1 MRLASAPLRRVC
13 GQYRTLSTFA
23 ERDIVILRQKL
34 NQDNIIVS
42 KPLNPANKIST
53 HKGDISHADIIGKS
67 PRDLVTSSAGHEYRV
82 HTITLAEYVN
92 LTRRLVT
99 PVSFRQIGIPIRACL
114 TCLIQIYPADANLIV
129 SLFDLHPS
137 AAEDADKIEVL
148 EAGTGHGALTLHLS
162 RAIHGANPQV
172 PKPAPVSEGIEN
184 QSVTQSVSGEHHSE
198 SVNGEYHSEGDNA
211 LDAWRASRKAV
222 IHTIDISS
230 KYSKHAAK
238 IVAGFRHGVY
248 ANNVDFHVGDASEW
262 IKSEHVRRDSA
273 EPFLTHAFLD
283 LPATHDHLSAVASA
297 LKKDGTLI
305 IFNPSITQ
313 ILDCIQRIKRQNIPL
328 FLDQTLELGNNGS
341 SGGKPWD
348 LRAVKP
354 RASAKNQP
362 TEMGSESAQTSGS
375 ESPDESVTRDPAQVL
390 KEVKPEDPNWTFVCR
405 PKVGE
410 RIIGGGFLGIFR
422 KMNDIA
428 RP

>member
-1 MRLASAPLRRVC
+1 MRLTPAPLRRLY
-13 GQYRTLSTFA
+13 GQHRTLSTFV
-23 ERDIVILRQKL
+23 ERDVVILRQKL
-34 NQDNIIVS
+34 NQDNIIVT

-67 PRDLVTSSAGHEYRV
+67 PRDLVTSSAGHEYRI
-82 HTITLAEYVN
+82 HTITLAEYVS

-99 PVSFRQIGIPIRACL
+99 P
-114 TCLIQIYPADANLIV
+114 IYPADANLIV

-137 AAEDADKIEVL
+137 AADDAEKIELL

-162 RAIHGANPQV
+162 RAIHGANTQV
-172 PKPAPVSEGIEN
+172 PKSDSTSKGEEDHPITESDSGEN
-184 QSVTQSVSGEHHSE
+184 QSENDS
-198 SVNGEYHSEGDNA
+198 A
-211 LDAWRASRKAV
+211 LDAWKASRKAV

-238 IVAGFRHGVY
+238 IVSGFRHGVY
-248 ANNVDFHVGDASEW
+248 ANNVDFHVGDVSEW
-262 IKSEHVRRDSA
+262 IKSEHVRRSSE

-283 LPATHDHLSAVASA
+283 LPATHDHLPAVASA

-313 ILDCIQRIKRQNIPL
+313 ILDCIQKIKRQNIPL

-354 RASAKNQP
+354 RASSKNQP
-362 TEMGSESAQTSGS
+362 IEVSSDSAQSPGS
-375 ESPDESVTRDPAQVL
+375 DSPDESITRDPAQTL
-390 KEVKPEDPNWTFVCR
+390 KETTPEDANWTFVCR

-410 RIIGGGFLGIFR
+410 RITGGGFLGVFR

>member
-1 MRLASAPLRRVC
+1 MRVVSAPLRRIY
-13 GQYRTLSTFA
+13 GQRRTLTTFV

-34 NQDNIIVS
+34 NQDNVIVT
-42 KPLNPANKIST
+42 KPLNPANKINT
-53 HKGDISHADIIGKS
+53 HKGDISHADIIGKT
-67 PRDLVTSSAGHEYRV
+67 PRDLVTSSAGHAYRI
-82 HTITLAEYVN
+82 HTITLAEYVSM
-92 LTRRLVT
+92 TRRLVT
-99 PVSFRQIGIPIRACL
+99 PV
-114 TCLIQIYPADANLIV
+114 TDANLIV

-137 AAEDADKIEVL
+137 ATDEGEKIELL

-162 RAIHGANPQV
+162 RAIHGANARA
-172 PKPAPVSEGIEN
+172 PKTAPVLDGTEDQPVTESGSSE
-184 QSVTQSVSGEHHSE
+184 QQPE
-198 SVNGEYHSEGDNA
+198 SDDA
-211 LDAWRASRKAV
+211 LTAWKASRKAV

-238 IVAGFRHGVY
+238 IVAGFRHGLY
-248 ANNVDFHVGDASEW
+248 ADNVDFHVGDVSEW
-262 IKSEHVRRDSA
+262 ITSEHVRRESE
-273 EPFLTHAFLD
+273 EPFLTHALLD

-313 ILDCIQRIKRQNIPL
+313 ILDCIQKIKRQNIPL

-354 RASAKNQP
+354 RASSKVQP
-362 TEMGSESAQTSGS
+362 AEDVSESAQSSGS
-375 ESPDESVTRDPAQVL
+375 EGSEQSITRDPAQAL
-390 KEVKPEDPNWTFVCR
+390 KEAKPEDSNWTYVCR

-410 RIIGGGFLGIFR
+410 RITGGGFLGVFR
-422 KMNDIA
+422 KMNDTA
-428 RP
+428 QS

>member
-1 MRLASAPLRRVC
+1 MRIVAAPLHRVC
-13 GQYRTLSTFA
+13 RQHRTLSTFI
-23 ERDIVILRQKL
+23 ERDVVILRQKL
-34 NQDNIIVS
+34 NQDNIIVT

-67 PRDLVTSSAGHEYRV
+67 PRDLVTSSAGHEYRI
-82 HTITLAEYVN
+82 HTITLAEYVS

-99 PVSFRQIGIPIRACL
+99 P
-114 TCLIQIYPADANLIV
+114 IYPADANLIV

-137 AAEDADKIEVL
+137 AAEDAEKIEVL

-162 RAIHGANPQV
+162 RAIHGANSQP
-172 PKPAPVSEGIEN
+172 PRPALVSESADD
-184 QSVTQSVSGEHHSE
+184 QP
-198 SVNGEYHSEGDNA
+198 
-211 LDAWRASRKAV
+211 ASRKAI
-222 IHTIDISS
+222 IHTIDISP

-238 IVAGFRHGVY
+238 IVAGFRHGIY
-248 ANNVDFHVGDASEW
+248 AGNVDFHVGDVSEW
-262 IKSEHVRRDSA
+262 IQSEHVRRDSE

-283 LPATHDHLSAVASA
+283 LPATHDHLAAAASA

-313 ILDCIQRIKRQNIPL
+313 ILDCIQKIKRENIPL

-354 RASAKNQP
+354 RASSKNQS
-362 TEMGSESAQTSGS
+362 TDVGSDSAQSSGS
-375 ESPDESVTRDPAQVL
+375 ESLDESITRDQTQAL
-390 KEVKPEDPNWTFVCR
+390 KEAKPEDPNWTFVCR

-410 RIIGGGFLGIFR
+410 RITGGGFLGIFR
-422 KMNDIA
+422 KMKDTA

>member
-1 MRLASAPLRRVC
+1 MRLASAPLRRIC
-13 GQYRTLSTFA
+13 RQHRTLSTFV
-23 ERDIVILRQKL
+23 ERDVVILRQKL
-34 NQDNIIVS
+34 NQDNIIVT

-53 HKGDISHADIIGKS
+53 HKGDISHADIIGKG
-67 PRDLVTSSAGHEYRV
+67 PRDLVTSSAGHEYRI
-82 HTITLAEYVN
+82 HTITLAEYVS

-99 PVSFRQIGIPIRACL
+99 P
-114 TCLIQIYPADANLIV
+114 IYPADANLIV

-137 AAEDADKIEVL
+137 AANDAEKIEVL

-162 RAIHGANPQV
+162 RAIHGANSQV
-172 PKPAPVSEGIEN
+172 PKPAPVSEGEED
-184 QSVTQSVSGEHHSE
+184 QSVTESGNGEHQSD
-198 SVNGEYHSEGDNA
+198 SDNA
-211 LDAWRASRKAV
+211 LGAWKASRKAV
-222 IHTIDISS
+222 IHTIDISP

-238 IVAGFRHGVY
+238 IVAGFRHGIY
-248 ANNVDFHVGDASEW
+248 AGNVDFHVGDVSEW
-262 IKSEHVRRDSA
+262 IKSEHVRRDSE

-283 LPATHDHLSAVASA
+283 LPATHDHLSAAASA

-313 ILDCIQRIKRQNIPL
+313 ILDCIQKIKRENIPL

-354 RASAKNQP
+354 RASSKNQP
-362 TEMGSESAQTSGS
+362 TEVGSESAKSSGS
-375 ESPDESVTRDPAQVL
+375 ESLDESITRDPAQAL
-390 KEVKPEDPNWTFVCR
+390 KEAKSEDPNWTFVCR

-410 RIIGGGFLGIFR
+410 RITGGGFLGIFR
-422 KMNDIA
+422 KMKDTA